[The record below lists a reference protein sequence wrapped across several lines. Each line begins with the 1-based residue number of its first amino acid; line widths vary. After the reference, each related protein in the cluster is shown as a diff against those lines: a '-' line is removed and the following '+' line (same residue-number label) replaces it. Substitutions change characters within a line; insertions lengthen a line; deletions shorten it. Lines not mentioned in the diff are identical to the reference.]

1 MNSIT
6 AMIPKHFS
14 SSGAAVC
21 LFLLL
26 VFSPAILAAQDS
38 IRFPEMKG
46 YNLHFDYPVYF
57 PDNLWDYIDG
67 AADNYLNYH
76 FVNLHIAE
84 YYKGN
89 NKVFFKVEIYRHES
103 PLYAF
108 GIYSSERSPD
118 YHFINLGVQGFQEE
132 SLIYFLKGPYYV
144 KILTQQEG
152 RRAGRDIEV
161 LAHKLETMLA
171 GTTRF
176 PPELALF
183 PEKNKIANSERFI
196 ASAFLGHE
204 FFDSVFTTQYQT
216 GDVSFSMFLT
226 HRATVENTKKL
237 LETFCKN
244 ATGQIPQ
251 PLKEGD
257 RVIKDGYNGD
267 IYLIWQG
274 NIIFGFRNLKDQVLM
289 RQMAEEVLSKL

>member
-1 MNSIT
+1 MK
-6 AMIPKHFS
+6 PKNLS
-14 SSGAAVC
+14 SSSTG
-21 LFLLL
+21 LFLFL
-26 VFSPAILAAQDS
+26 VLFFAPAVLSAQDS

-46 YNLHFDYPVYF
+46 YSLHFDYPVYT

-89 NKVFFKVEIYRHES
+89 KKVFFKAEIYRHES

-118 YHFINLGVQGFQEE
+118 YHFIHLGVQGFQEE

-152 RRAGRDIEV
+152 KRAERDIEV
-161 LAHKLETMLA
+161 LAHKLEAMLA

-183 PEKNKIANSERFI
+183 PENNKIANSERFI

-204 FFDSVFTTQYQT
+204 FFDSVFTARYQT
-216 GDVSFSMFLT
+216 GEVSFSMFLT
-226 HRATVENTKKL
+226 RRSTPENAKKL
-237 LETFCKN
+237 LETFYKN
-244 ATGQIPQ
+244 ATGQVPQ

-267 IYLIWQG
+267 IFLIWQDHV
-274 NIIFGFRNLKDQVLM
+274 IFGFRNLKDQTLM
-289 RQMAEEVLSKL
+289 RHMAEEVLRKL